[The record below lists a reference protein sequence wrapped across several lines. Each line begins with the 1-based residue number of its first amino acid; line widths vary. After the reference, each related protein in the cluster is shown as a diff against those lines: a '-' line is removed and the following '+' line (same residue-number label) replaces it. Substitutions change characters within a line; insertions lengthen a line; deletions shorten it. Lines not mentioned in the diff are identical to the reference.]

1 MKRILIFLMLS
12 AALLAGCKTQ
22 TAPPTEPT
30 ETAQLDEQLVLVGT
44 WRNEGQ
50 YSEGHEFVETMTLD
64 RGGVCTIHLE
74 YQGADYQTLEGT
86 YIVSDGMLYTTLDD
100 SGGTVNRNFKYTL
113 DGDTL
118 LLESASKEVTYLRV
132 D

>member
-12 AALLAGCKTQ
+12 AVLLAGCTTQ
-22 TAPPTEPT
+22 TAQPTEPT
-30 ETAQLDEQLVLVGT
+30 ETAQLDEQLVLVGS

-74 YQGADYQTLEGT
+74 YQGSDYQTLEGT
-86 YIVSDGMLYTTLDD
+86 YIVSDGMLYTALDD
-100 SGGTVNRNFKYTL
+100 NGGTVNRNFKYTL

-118 LLESASKEVTYLRV
+118 LLESANKEVTYLRV